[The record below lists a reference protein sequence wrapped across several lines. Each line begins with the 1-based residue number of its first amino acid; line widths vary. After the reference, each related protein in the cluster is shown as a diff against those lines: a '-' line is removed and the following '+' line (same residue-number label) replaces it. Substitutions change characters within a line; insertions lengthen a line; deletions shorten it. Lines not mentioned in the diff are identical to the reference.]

1 MNNEIV
7 NPSKGKELRD
17 LARSNPEKAY
27 RYLEENKQL
36 WIQIATKDPFDS
48 ADALEEF
55 EPIGAGKL
63 ITELPTLTA
72 VKIFESLRPRAIIE
86 IVESLDDKNVEEIF
100 KQMDTEDVVDVL
112 ERSTDDE
119 TDEILEIL
127 DKSTKLNIDR
137 RLSYPEDSVGR
148 QMSEEVAKIS
158 TGLTVK
164 DALKELKS
172 LHNNVEDLIYVYS
185 VDKENRL
192 TGVISFRE
200 IVFANEDDL
209 IKNVMIQD
217 PVFVNPSS
225 DQEEAA
231 GLIRQYELLA
241 LPVIDKD
248 NKLIGQIT
256 INSALDVIQTEIAE
270 DFSQSFGAGAEE
282 TIFTPIQKSI
292 RSRLPWIAIN
302 MVLAFIVSFLIF
314 QFEETITSNVLLAAL
329 MPVVALIGGS
339 SGAQYLA
346 IVLRALARNDVSEA
360 RVLDVIGKQTLIG
373 IINGILVGTF
383 SFLILS
389 FVGLSDFS
397 LALGSAVFTN
407 IFIGNLFGSSI
418 PLILKRLGFDPAL
431 ASNIFLT
438 LITDIAGFGGF
449 LAIALLLL

>member
-55 EPIGAGKL
+55 EPIEAGKL

-217 PVFVNPSS
+217 PIFVNPSS

-241 LPVIDKD
+241 LPVIDKN

-256 INSALDVIQTEIAE
+256 INSALDVIETEIAE

-339 SGAQYLA
+339 SGAQSLA
-346 IVLRALARNDVSEA
+346 IVIRALARNDVSEA
-360 RVLDVIGKQTLIG
+360 RVLEVIGKQTLIG

-407 IFIGNLFGSSI
+407 ILIGNLFGSSI
-418 PLILKRLGFDPAL
+418 PLILKKLGFDPAL

-438 LITDIAGFGGF
+438 LVTDIAGFGGF
-449 LAIALLLL
+449 LAIALILL

>member
-55 EPIGAGKL
+55 EPIEAGKL

-339 SGAQYLA
+339 SGAQSLA
-346 IVLRALARNDVSEA
+346 IVIRALARNDVSEA

-389 FVGLSDFS
+389 FVGLGDFS

-407 IFIGNLFGSSI
+407 IFIGNFFGSSI
-418 PLILKRLGFDPAL
+418 PLILKKLGFDPAL

-438 LITDIAGFGGF
+438 LATDIAGFGGF

>member
-55 EPIGAGKL
+55 EPIEAGKL

-86 IVESLDDKNVEEIF
+86 IVESLDDKDVEEIF

-217 PVFVNPSS
+217 PIFVNPSS

-241 LPVIDKD
+241 LPVIDKN

-256 INSALDVIQTEIAE
+256 INSALDVIETEIAE

-302 MVLAFIVSFLIF
+302 MALAFIVSFLIF

-339 SGAQYLA
+339 SGAQSLA
-346 IVLRALARNDVSEA
+346 IVIRALARNDVSEA
-360 RVLDVIGKQTLIG
+360 RVLEVIGKQTLIG

-383 SFLILS
+383 SFLVLS

-407 IFIGNLFGSSI
+407 ILIGNLFGSSI
-418 PLILKRLGFDPAL
+418 PLILKKLGFDPAL

-438 LITDIAGFGGF
+438 LVTDIAGFGGF
-449 LAIALLLL
+449 LAIALILL

>member
-1 MNNEIV
+1 MNDEIV
-7 NPSKGKELRD
+7 NPLKGKELRD
-17 LARSNPEKAY
+17 LARSNPEKAF

-55 EPIGAGKL
+55 EPSEAGKL
-63 ITELPTLTA
+63 ITELPTLIS
-72 VKIFESLRPRAIIE
+72 VKIFGSLRPRAIIE
-86 IVESLDDKNVEEIF
+86 IVESLDDTGVEEIF

-339 SGAQYLA
+339 SGAQSLA
-346 IVLRALARNDVSEA
+346 IVIRALARNDVSEA

-389 FVGLSDFS
+389 FVGLGDFS

-407 IFIGNLFGSSI
+407 IFIGNFFGSSI
-418 PLILKRLGFDPAL
+418 PLILKKLGFDPAL

-438 LITDIAGFGGF
+438 LVTDIAGFGGF

>member
-1 MNNEIV
+1 MY
-7 NPSKGKELRD
+7 KR
-17 LARSNPEKAY
+17 
-27 RYLEENKQL
+27 Q
-36 WIQIATKDPFDS
+36 QIATKDPFDS

-55 EPIGAGKL
+55 EPIEAGKL

-339 SGAQYLA
+339 SGAQSLA
-346 IVLRALARNDVSEA
+346 IVIRALARNDVSEA

-373 IINGILVGTF
+373 VINGILVGTF

-389 FVGLSDFS
+389 FVGLGDFS

-407 IFIGNLFGSSI
+407 IFIGNFFGSSI
-418 PLILKRLGFDPAL
+418 PLILKKLGFDPAL

-438 LITDIAGFGGF
+438 LVTDIAGFGGF

>member
-36 WIQIATKDPFDS
+36 WVQIATKDPFDS

-55 EPIGAGKL
+55 EPIEAGKL

-339 SGAQYLA
+339 SGAQSLA
-346 IVLRALARNDVSEA
+346 IVIRALARNDVSEA

-389 FVGLSDFS
+389 FVGLGDFS

-407 IFIGNLFGSSI
+407 IFIGNFFGSSI
-418 PLILKRLGFDPAL
+418 PLILKKLGFDPAL

-438 LITDIAGFGGF
+438 LVTDIAGFGGF

>member
-1 MNNEIV
+1 MNDEIV
-7 NPSKGKELRD
+7 NPLKGKELRD
-17 LARSNPEKAY
+17 LARSNPEKAFK
-27 RYLEENKQL
+27 YLEENKQL

-55 EPIGAGKL
+55 EPSEAGKL
-63 ITELPTLTA
+63 ITELPTLIS
-72 VKIFESLRPRAIIE
+72 VKIFGSLRPRAIIE
-86 IVESLDDKNVEEIF
+86 IVESLDDTGVEEIF

-339 SGAQYLA
+339 SGAQSLA
-346 IVLRALARNDVSEA
+346 IVIRALARNDVSEA

-389 FVGLSDFS
+389 FVGLGDFS

-407 IFIGNLFGSSI
+407 IFIGNFFGSSI
-418 PLILKRLGFDPAL
+418 PLILKKLGFDPAL

-438 LITDIAGFGGF
+438 LVTDIAGFGGF

>member
-55 EPIGAGKL
+55 EPIEAGKL

-164 DALKELKS
+164 DALKELKL

-200 IVFANEDDL
+200 IVFANDHDL

-339 SGAQYLA
+339 SGAQSLA
-346 IVLRALARNDVSEA
+346 IVIRALARNDVSEA

-389 FVGLSDFS
+389 FVGLGDFS

-407 IFIGNLFGSSI
+407 IFIGNFFGSSI
-418 PLILKRLGFDPAL
+418 PLILKKLGFDPAL

-438 LITDIAGFGGF
+438 LVTDIAGFGGF

>member
-55 EPIGAGKL
+55 EPIEAGKL

-86 IVESLDDKNVEEIF
+86 IVESLDDKDVEEIF

-127 DKSTKLNIDR
+127 DKSTKLDIDS

-158 TGLTVK
+158 TGLSVK

-217 PVFVNPSS
+217 PIFVNPSS

-329 MPVVALIGGS
+329 MPVVALIGGN
-339 SGAQYLA
+339 SGAQSLA
-346 IVLRALARNDVSEA
+346 IVIRALARNDVSEA
-360 RVLDVIGKQTLIG
+360 RVLEVIGKQTLIG
-373 IINGILVGTF
+373 IINGILVGTL
-383 SFLILS
+383 SFLVLS

-407 IFIGNLFGSSI
+407 ILIGNLFGSSI
-418 PLILKRLGFDPAL
+418 PLILKKLGFDPAL

-438 LITDIAGFGGF
+438 LVTDIAGFGGF
-449 LAIALLLL
+449 LAIALILL

>member
-1 MNNEIV
+1 MNDEIV
-7 NPSKGKELRD
+7 NPLKGRELRD
-17 LARSNPEKAY
+17 LARSNPEKALM
-27 RYLEENKQL
+27 YLEENKQL

-55 EPIGAGKL
+55 EPSEAGKL
-63 ITELPTLTA
+63 ITELPTLIS

-86 IVESLDDKNVEEIF
+86 IVESLDDTDVEEIF

-185 VDKENRL
+185 VDKENKL

-200 IVFANEDDL
+200 IVFADEDDL

-270 DFSQSFGAGAEE
+270 DFTQSFGAGAEE

-292 RSRLPWIAIN
+292 RSRLPWITIN

-339 SGAQYLA
+339 SGAQSLA
-346 IVLRALARNDVSEA
+346 IVIRALARNDVSEA
-360 RVLDVIGKQTLIG
+360 RVLEVIGKQTLIG

-383 SFLILS
+383 SFLVLS

-407 IFIGNLFGSSI
+407 ILIGNFFGSSI
-418 PLILKRLGFDPAL
+418 PLMLKKLGFDPAL

-438 LITDIAGFGGF
+438 LVTDIAGFGGF
-449 LAIALLLL
+449 LAIALILL

>member
-55 EPIGAGKL
+55 EPIEAGKL

-339 SGAQYLA
+339 SGAQSLA
-346 IVLRALARNDVSEA
+346 IVIRALARNDVSEA

-373 IINGILVGTF
+373 IINGILVGTS
-383 SFLILS
+383 SFFILS
-389 FVGLSDFS
+389 FVGLGDFS

-407 IFIGNLFGSSI
+407 IFIGNFFGSSI
-418 PLILKRLGFDPAL
+418 PLILKKLGFDPAL

-438 LITDIAGFGGF
+438 LVTDIAGFGGF

>member
-27 RYLEENKQL
+27 RYIEENKQL

-55 EPIGAGKL
+55 EPIEAGKL

-339 SGAQYLA
+339 SGAQSLA
-346 IVLRALARNDVSEA
+346 IVIRALARNDVSEA

-407 IFIGNLFGSSI
+407 ILIGNLFGSSI
-418 PLILKRLGFDPAL
+418 PLILKKLGFDPAL

-438 LITDIAGFGGF
+438 LVTDIAGFGGF
-449 LAIALLLL
+449 LAIALILL

>member
-17 LARSNPEKAY
+17 LARSNPEKAC

-55 EPIGAGKL
+55 EPIEAGKL

-86 IVESLDDKNVEEIF
+86 IVESLDDKDVEEIF

-164 DALKELKS
+164 DALKELKL

-231 GLIRQYELLA
+231 GLIRQYQLLA

-292 RSRLPWIAIN
+292 QSRLPWIAIN
-302 MVLAFIVSFLIF
+302 MGLAFIVSFLIF

-339 SGAQYLA
+339 SGAQSLA
-346 IVLRALARNDVSEA
+346 IVIRALARNDVSEA

-383 SFLILS
+383 SFFILS
-389 FVGLSDFS
+389 FVGLGDFS

-407 IFIGNLFGSSI
+407 IFIGIFFGSSI
-418 PLILKRLGFDPAL
+418 PLILKKLGFDPAL

-438 LITDIAGFGGF
+438 LVTDIAGFGGF

>member
-1 MNNEIV
+1 MNDEIV
-7 NPSKGKELRD
+7 NPLKGKELRD
-17 LARSNPEKAY
+17 LARSNPEKAL

-55 EPIGAGKL
+55 EPSEAGKL
-63 ITELPTLTA
+63 ITELPTLIS

-86 IVESLDDKNVEEIF
+86 IVESLDDTDVEEIF

-185 VDKENRL
+185 VDKENKL

-200 IVFANEDDL
+200 IVFADEDDL

-270 DFSQSFGAGAEE
+270 DFTQSFGAGAEE

-292 RSRLPWIAIN
+292 RSRLPWITIN
-302 MVLAFIVSFLIF
+302 MVLAFIVTFLIF

-339 SGAQYLA
+339 SGAQSLA
-346 IVLRALARNDVSEA
+346 IVIRALARNDVSEA
-360 RVLDVIGKQTLIG
+360 RVLEVIGKQTLIG

-383 SFLILS
+383 SFLVLS

-407 IFIGNLFGSSI
+407 ILIGNLFGSSI
-418 PLILKRLGFDPAL
+418 PLILKKLGFDPAL

-438 LITDIAGFGGF
+438 LVTDIAGFGGF
-449 LAIALLLL
+449 LAIALILL

>member
-17 LARSNPEKAY
+17 LARSNPEKAC

-36 WIQIATKDPFDS
+36 WVQIATKDPFDS

-55 EPIGAGKL
+55 ESIEAGKL

-86 IVESLDDKNVEEIF
+86 IVESLDDKDVEEIF

-164 DALKELKS
+164 DALKELKL

-339 SGAQYLA
+339 SGAQSLA
-346 IVLRALARNDVSEA
+346 IVIRALARNDVSEA

-389 FVGLSDFS
+389 FVGLGDFS

-407 IFIGNLFGSSI
+407 IFIGNFFGSSI
-418 PLILKRLGFDPAL
+418 PLILKKLGFDPAL

-438 LITDIAGFGGF
+438 LVTDIAGFGGF

>member
-27 RYLEENKQL
+27 KYLEENKQL

-48 ADALEEF
+48 ADVLEEF
-55 EPIGAGKL
+55 EPTEAGRL
-63 ITELPTLTA
+63 ITELPTLIA
-72 VKIFESLRPRAIIE
+72 VKIFESLRPRAIME
-86 IVESLDDKNVEEIF
+86 IVESLDDTDVEEIF

-339 SGAQYLA
+339 SGAQSLA
-346 IVLRALARNDVSEA
+346 IVIRALARNDVSEA

-389 FVGLSDFS
+389 FVGLGDFS

-407 IFIGNLFGSSI
+407 IFIGNFFGSSI
-418 PLILKRLGFDPAL
+418 PLILKKLGFDPAL

-438 LITDIAGFGGF
+438 LVTDIAGFGGF

>member
-55 EPIGAGKL
+55 EPIEAGKL

-86 IVESLDDKNVEEIF
+86 IVESLDDKDVEEIF

-339 SGAQYLA
+339 SGAQSLA
-346 IVLRALARNDVSEA
+346 IVIRALARNDVSEA

-383 SFLILS
+383 SFLILT
-389 FVGLSDFS
+389 FVGLGDFS

-407 IFIGNLFGSSI
+407 IFIGNFFGSSI
-418 PLILKRLGFDPAL
+418 PLILKKLGFDPAL

-438 LITDIAGFGGF
+438 LATDIAGFGGF

>member
-55 EPIGAGKL
+55 EPIEAGKL

-86 IVESLDDKNVEEIF
+86 IVESLDDKDVEEIF

-292 RSRLPWIAIN
+292 QSRLPWIAIN

-339 SGAQYLA
+339 SGAQSLA
-346 IVLRALARNDVSEA
+346 IVIRALARNDVSEA
-360 RVLDVIGKQTLIG
+360 RVLEVIGKQTLIG

-407 IFIGNLFGSSI
+407 ILIGNLFGSSI
-418 PLILKRLGFDPAL
+418 PLILKKLGFDPAL

>member
-36 WIQIATKDPFDS
+36 WIRIATKDPFDS

-55 EPIGAGKL
+55 EPIEAGKL

-86 IVESLDDKNVEEIF
+86 IVESLDDKDVEEIF

-339 SGAQYLA
+339 SGAQSLA
-346 IVLRALARNDVSEA
+346 IVIRALARNDVSEA

-383 SFLILS
+383 SFLILN

-407 IFIGNLFGSSI
+407 ILIGNLFGSSI
-418 PLILKRLGFDPAL
+418 PLILKKLGFDPAL

-438 LITDIAGFGGF
+438 LVTDIAGFGGF
-449 LAIALLLL
+449 LAIALILL

>member
-55 EPIGAGKL
+55 EPIEAGKL

-200 IVFANEDDL
+200 IVFANDHDL

-339 SGAQYLA
+339 SGAQSLA
-346 IVLRALARNDVSEA
+346 IVIRALARNDVSEA

-373 IINGILVGTF
+373 IINGILVGSF

-389 FVGLSDFS
+389 FVGLGDFS

-407 IFIGNLFGSSI
+407 IFIGNFFGSSI
-418 PLILKRLGFDPAL
+418 PLILKKLGFDPAL

-438 LITDIAGFGGF
+438 LVTDIAGFGGF

>member
-1 MNNEIV
+1 
-7 NPSKGKELRD
+7 
-17 LARSNPEKAY
+17 
-27 RYLEENKQL
+27 L

-55 EPIGAGKL
+55 EPIEAGKL

-339 SGAQYLA
+339 SGAQSLA
-346 IVLRALARNDVSEA
+346 IVIRALARNDVSEA

-373 IINGILVGTF
+373 VINGILVGAF

-389 FVGLSDFS
+389 FVGLGDFS

-407 IFIGNLFGSSI
+407 IFIGNFFGSSI
-418 PLILKRLGFDPAL
+418 PLILKKLGFDPAL

-438 LITDIAGFGGF
+438 LVTDIAGFGGF

>member
-27 RYLEENKQL
+27 RYLEENNQL

-55 EPIGAGKL
+55 EPIEAGKL

-86 IVESLDDKNVEEIF
+86 IVESLDDKDVEEIF

-339 SGAQYLA
+339 SGAQSLA
-346 IVLRALARNDVSEA
+346 IVIRALARNDVSEA

-383 SFLILS
+383 SFFILS
-389 FVGLSDFS
+389 FVGLGDFS

-407 IFIGNLFGSSI
+407 IFIGNFFGSSI
-418 PLILKRLGFDPAL
+418 PLILKKLGFDPAL

-438 LITDIAGFGGF
+438 LVTDIAGFGGF

>member
-55 EPIGAGKL
+55 EPSEAGKL
-63 ITELPTLTA
+63 ITELPTLIS
-72 VKIFESLRPRAIIE
+72 VKIFGSLRPRAIIE
-86 IVESLDDKNVEEIF
+86 IVESLDDTGVEEIF

-339 SGAQYLA
+339 SGAQSLA
-346 IVLRALARNDVSEA
+346 IVIRALARNDVSEA

-389 FVGLSDFS
+389 FVGLGDFS

-407 IFIGNLFGSSI
+407 IFIGNFFGSSI
-418 PLILKRLGFDPAL
+418 PLILKKLGFDPAL

-438 LITDIAGFGGF
+438 LVTDIAGFGGF